1 VAGSA
6 PEELSTFERALRFK
20 RDPEEIRRYSED
32 VLMLADIVG
41 KDPEIV
47 EGWAME
53 DRNWMLVVWRAQI
66 EHAKQN
72 GD

>member
-1 VAGSA
+1 VAGRA
-6 PEELSTFERALRFK
+6 PDELQTFERALRFK

-32 VLMLADIVG
+32 VLTLSDIVG

-53 DRNWMLVVWRAQI
+53 DRNWMLVVWRTQM
-66 EHAKQN
+66 EQAKQS